1 VYNVSR
7 KAAPTETSPGRGAD
21 QLLVLKYETV
31 MSGRF
36 ALFRLVV
43 SSQSGRAGLGE
54 TKLTVTLQKCSIE
67 EQKSASWIVSS
78 YANIMNILLTWLTI
92 DSNQEPRQP
101 GNPTRDDPCIS
112 PVSLSPVSTYVD
124 RPALSKEIRTKMAK
138 SCGNKSLVH
147 ALAVTG
153 LGGTGKT
160 QLVLHYIEQ
169 HKQKY
174 DTILWID
181 ALDEASVR
189 SSFVRCCNALSIY
202 FEREQNSG
210 PVYDASSVQDLQQWL
225 ASRAEYQK
233 WLVVLDNAG
242 TFDHLNRIVPW
253 NKSAGSVAVTSQDGK
268 AAKVFP
274 GARTLVIDKMEI
286 EEAKTLL
293 AQCMIISLPGAHC
306 EAMSLL
312 EEGVHRLDGIA
323 LAIELAGAHIQNDLN
338 IGDDGQK
345 ADASER
351 VVAGLKQYIVDLE
364 HHKKSVLSD
373 SAHND
378 ASSYK

>member
-1 VYNVSR
+1 
-7 KAAPTETSPGRGAD
+7 
-21 QLLVLKYETV
+21 
-31 MSGRF
+31 
-36 ALFRLVV
+36 
-43 SSQSGRAGLGE
+43 
-54 TKLTVTLQKCSIE
+54 
-67 EQKSASWIVSS
+67 
-78 YANIMNILLTWLTI
+78 
-92 DSNQEPRQP
+92 
-101 GNPTRDDPCIS
+101 
-112 PVSLSPVSTYVD
+112 VSTYVD
-124 RPALSKEIRTKMAK
+124 RPALSKEIRTKIAK

-147 ALAVTG
+147 ALAVTS

-160 QLVLHYIEQ
+160 RLVLHYIEQ

-181 ALDEASVR
+181 ALDEASVQ

-210 PVYDASSVQDLQQWL
+210 PVHDASSVQNLQQWL
-225 ASRAEYQK
+225 ASRAEDQK
-233 WLVVLDNAG
+233 WLVVLDNAD
-242 TFDHLNRIVPW
+242 TFDHFNRIVPW
-253 NKSAGSVAVTSQDGK
+253 NKSAGSVVVTSQDGK
-268 AAKVFP
+268 AAKLFP

-293 AQCMIISLPGAHC
+293 AQCMNISLPGAHC
-306 EAMSLL
+306 EAMPLL
-312 EEGVHRLDGIA
+312 EEVVHRLDGIA
-323 LAIELAGAHIQNDLN
+323 LAIELAGARIQNDLN

-351 VVAGLKQYIVDLE
+351 VVAGLKQYIFDLE

-378 ASSYK
+378 TSSYKKTIWNVWETISSSLERSEKSDAEASAFPMHLLRLAALLGPEIVHRELFRSASQSLEEVYLELTVNLPR